1 MSVRTAARIVGCI
14 IVVGVVLAGVLLWNG
29 YLRADSGVIELTKS
43 ESLALMNAQSS
54 FVLAQADRDELLRAL
69 LFKYKISLETHT
81 INIKLGQFVP
91 LQSEKID
98 EEAN

>member
-1 MSVRTAARIVGCI
+1 
-14 IVVGVVLAGVLLWNG
+14 
-29 YLRADSGVIELTKS
+29 
-43 ESLALMNAQSS
+43 MNAQSS